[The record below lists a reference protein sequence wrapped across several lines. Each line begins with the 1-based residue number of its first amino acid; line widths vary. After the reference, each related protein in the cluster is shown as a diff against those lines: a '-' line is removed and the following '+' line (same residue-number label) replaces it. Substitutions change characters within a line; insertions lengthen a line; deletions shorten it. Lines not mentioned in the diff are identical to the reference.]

1 MHLGKLPPSPPS
13 LFVLVFVLLF
23 ELSGGVIATAA
34 LAGQSVFVQSP
45 RAPAHA
51 AKGGGG

>member
-1 MHLGKLPPSPPS
+1 MRLGKPPPPP

-34 LAGQSVFVQSP
+34 LAGQSVFVQSL
-45 RAPAHA
+45 RAPTHTAR
-51 AKGGGG
+51 GGGG